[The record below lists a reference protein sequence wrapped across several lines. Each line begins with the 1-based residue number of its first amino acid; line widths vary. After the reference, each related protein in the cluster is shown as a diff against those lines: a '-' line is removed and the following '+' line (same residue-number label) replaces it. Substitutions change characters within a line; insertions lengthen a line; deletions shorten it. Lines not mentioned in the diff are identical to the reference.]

1 MTQHDQVQ
9 QAAYELIPPHRQ
21 NNFHLLL
28 GTRLYLDA
36 SDEDVKEMIF
46 FIVDNMNKGEKMIR
60 ETDKR
65 VEIVKLNLQ
74 AGEKA
79 LSLSAFQSASKYL
92 LAGISFLDS
101 GSWETHYNLTLQL
114 YDAGWLVGLN
124 I

>member
-1 MTQHDQVQ
+1 
-9 QAAYELIPPHRQ
+9 
-21 NNFHLLL
+21 
-28 GTRLYLDA
+28 
-36 SDEDVKEMIF
+36 MIF